1 MTEEARRDV
10 NIKRRGAVAIVTIN
24 RPHARNAIG
33 LKTMDELDAAFAAL
47 AETDTS
53 VVVLTGAGDRA
64 FVAGGDLREL
74 DSVRDER
81 FGAEM
86 ALKMRAVLDRIA
98 DTPVPV
104 VAALNGAALGG
115 GAEVAVACDFR
126 IAADDARIGFTQVLL
141 GVTPAW
147 GGLERL
153 TQLVGRARALYL
165 ATTGRILSASEAFGF
180 GLVEEVVERDAF
192 EGRWLGLA
200 AQVASAPRSALAGIK
215 ATLAAYEPASRPDLA
230 EAAAERFARA
240 WADPRHW
247 EMAADLER
255 RRKEAKSQGRP
266 EGAS

>member
-1 MTEEARRDV
+1 VAEDV
-10 NIKRRGAVAIVTIN
+10 RPEVRVERRGAVAIVTID

-33 LKTMDELDAAFAAL
+33 LGTMDELDAAFAGL
-47 AETDTS
+47 AGSDAAAA
-53 VVVLTGAGDRA
+53 VLTGAGDRA

-74 DSVRDER
+74 ESVRDER

-86 ALKMRAVLDRIA
+86 ALRMRAVLDRIA
-98 DTPVPV
+98 DSPFPVI
-104 VAALNGAALGG
+104 AALNGAALGG

-126 IAADDARIGFTQVLL
+126 IAAADARIGFTQILL

-165 ATTGRILSASEAFGF
+165 TTTGRVLSAPEAFSF
-180 GLVEEVVERDAF
+180 GLVEEVVERAGF
-192 EGRWLGLA
+192 EERWLALA
-200 AQVASAPRSALAGIK
+200 GQVASAPRSALGGIK
-215 ATLAAYEPASRPDLA
+215 ATLAAYQPASHPELA
-230 EAAAERFARA
+230 EAAAGRFARA

-247 EMAADLER
+247 EMAAELER
-255 RRKEAKSQGRP
+255 RRKEAKRS